1 MVPAHIHVKAGE
13 DEAKFWIQPVSLG
26 ANHGFRVRVLN
37 ELEYLVRE
45 HEQTFVEAWNEYFG
59 DQF

>member
-1 MVPAHIHVKAGE
+1 ML
-13 DEAKFWIQPVSLG
+13 PVSLG
-26 ANHGFRVRVLN
+26 SNHGFPVRDLN
-37 ELEYLVRE
+37 ELERLVGE